1 MTYKRF
7 IYILMAVPIILS
19 SCSTTSSLKNNE
31 KLFIGLEK
39 IEYTNYEPCAHQAET
54 QEELE
59 AALATQPNGSLFGS
73 SYYRTPFPYGLWL
86 WNAFSGHNGIF
97 AKWVMNSFAKA
108 PVLMS
113 NVNPKLRASIAKTVL
128 ENNGYF
134 QGYVKH
140 SVIDGKPMTT
150 KSDTIERPR
159 TAKIK
164 YEVNFGQLYTIDSMS
179 YTNYPKEMLKFIDT
193 DEKLINPG
201 DPFSV
206 AKLDNERQRIQKL
219 LHNHGYYYYQASNSS
234 YLADTLQTP
243 GKVQLQLHLAD
254 SLPDDDMRKW
264 VIGKVNVQIRETAR
278 EQLTDSTSFRYLTL
292 RFKGQKPPV
301 RPGVILADMKMR
313 PGDIFSQEAYQESL
327 NNLISKGIFSTTE
340 ITFKPRRDAEGKT
353 ILVPDSVTSK
363 NGEDRANAGVMDMTI
378 NTVLDKPYDLTFK
391 IDASGKTNGRLGPG
405 LSLGLAKRNTFRGG
419 ELFSA
424 SIGANYEFQT
434 GGAVETGNS
443 FDLSIN
449 TSLQTPRVLFR
460 NLLFKRKRRRWFTT
474 PATTFAISGE
484 ALRRASFFTRY
495 VLAADMTY
503 TMQPSASSVHSF
515 SPINITYG
523 HNTKQSEAYL
533 NKIATSGYALMS
545 SQDEL
550 TVKMRY
556 RYIYS
561 SPERYR
567 NPIYWETTVTEA
579 GNMLNGIYT
588 LIGNKWSKKR
598 KELCYT
604 PFSQFLKLET
614 ELTKK
619 WTLSNNNTLV
629 ARAYGGVIWSYG
641 NSDNAPFSEM
651 LYISG
656 SNDLRGFSMRSIG
669 PGSYHN
675 NDNNLAYIYHNGD
688 VKAVMN
694 LEYRAHIIG
703 SLYGALFLDA
713 GNVWSL
719 SGKSSLNEDLYKT
732 TEDATKATGNPKKLD
747 LGIDVG
753 AGLRYDMDYFV
764 LRLDWGFAIH
774 SPYDTGHPG
783 FFNINKF
790 KDAQCINFAIG
801 YPF

>member
-1 MTYKRF
+1 MRLL
-7 IYILMAVPIILS
+7 YIIIAIQLILS
-19 SCSTTSSLKNNE
+19 SCSTTSSLKNGE
-31 KLFIGLEK
+31 QLFVGLEK
-39 IEYTNYEPCAHQAET
+39 INYHNYEAGSHQTAT
-54 QEELE
+54 QEEIE
-59 AALATQPNGSLFGS
+59 AALATQPNGALFGS

-86 WNAFSGHNGIF
+86 WNAFSGHRGMF

-113 NVNPKLRASIAKTVL
+113 NVNPILRASVAKTVL

-134 QGYVKH
+134 QGYVTH
-140 SVIDGKPMTT
+140 EIIEGKPKTT
-150 KSDTIERPR
+150 KTDSIKRPR
-159 TAKIK
+159 TAKIR
-164 YEVNFGQLYTIDSMS
+164 YGVNFGPLYTIDSLS
-179 YTNYPKEMLKFIDT
+179 YSNYPEEMLRLIDT
-193 DEKLINPG
+193 DDKLIHTG
-201 DPFSV
+201 APFAVST
-206 AKLDNERQRIQKL
+206 LDGERQRIQKL
-219 LHNHGYYYYQASNSS
+219 LHNHGYYYYQASHSS
-234 YLADTLQTP
+234 YLADTLQSP

-254 SLPDDDMRKW
+254 SLTDDEMRKW

-278 EQLTDSTSFRYLTL
+278 EQLTDSTQFRYLTL
-292 RFKGQKPPV
+292 RYKGEKPPV

-313 PGDIFSQEAYQESL
+313 TGDIYSQEAYQESL
-327 NNLISKGIFSTTE
+327 NNLLSKGIFSTAE
-340 ITFKPRRDAEGKT
+340 ITFKPHLDAEGNT
-353 ILVPDSVTSK
+353 RLVPDTVKAK
-363 NGEDRANAGVMDMTI
+363 NGEERANAGVMDMTI
-378 NTVLDKPYDLTFK
+378 NTVLDKPYDITFK
-391 IDASGKTNGRLGPG
+391 LDASGKTNGRLGPG

-434 GGAVETGNS
+434 GGTVQTGNS
-443 FDLSIN
+443 FDFSLN

-474 PATTFAISGE
+474 PATTFALSAE

-503 TMQPSASSVHSF
+503 TLQPSVSSVHSF

-523 HNTKQSEAYL
+523 HTTNQSAEYL
-533 NKIATSGYALMS
+533 EKISNSGYAIMS
-545 SQDEL
+545 AQDEL

-561 SPERYR
+561 SPDTYR

-579 GNMLNGIYT
+579 GNIINGINA
-588 LIGNKWSKKR
+588 LLGHKWSNKQKK
-598 KELCYT
+598 LCYT
-604 PFSQFLKLET
+604 PYSQFLKLET
-614 ELTKK
+614 EFTKK
-619 WTLSNNNTLV
+619 WSLGTNNTLV
-629 ARAYGGVIWSYG
+629 ARAYGGVIWSFG

-651 LYISG
+651 MYIG
-656 SNDLRGFSMRSIG
+656 GANDLRGFSMRSIG

-719 SGKSSLNEDLYKT
+719 SGKSSLNEDIAKT
-732 TEDATKATGNPKKLD
+732 TEDPTKASGNPKKLD
-747 LGIDVG
+747 IGIDIG

-764 LRLDWGFAIH
+764 LRLDWGLAIH
-774 SPYDTGHPG
+774 SPYDTGHTG
-783 FFNINKF
+783 FININKF
-790 KDAQCINFAIG
+790 KNAQCLNFAIG